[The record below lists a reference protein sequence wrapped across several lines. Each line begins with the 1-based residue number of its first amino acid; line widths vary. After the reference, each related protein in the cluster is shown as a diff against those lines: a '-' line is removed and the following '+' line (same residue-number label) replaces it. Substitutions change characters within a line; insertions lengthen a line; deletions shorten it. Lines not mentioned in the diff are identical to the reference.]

1 MEWSARRRS
10 GTSDK
15 RRARKGRR
23 RCSLSRKSRGS
34 CLEAAGGEAP
44 GCSIYNWRVQK
55 IERFRVCSPLGQG
68 CPILLRVDCAPGRD
82 GRTKVLFSLPIS
94 LIFFEFSELV
104 ALPRLG
110 QQQIT
115 SRRENSRP
123 VHSFRKVRP
132 APSTAYDNARRLLHG
147 VETLSIIFL

>member
-15 RRARKGRR
+15 SRARKGRR

-55 IERFRVCSPLGQG
+55 SSDFVSVRPLGQG
-68 CPILLRVDCAPGRD
+68 CPILLRVDCARKRWPGP
-82 GRTKVLFSLPIS
+82 LFSLN
-94 LIFFEFSELV
+94 FFAFFYFSELSPAAV
-104 ALPRLG
+104 GTTANHISTG
-110 QQQIT
+110 KQQAC
-115 SRRENSRP
+115 P
-123 VHSFRKVRP
+123 FFPKG
-132 APSTAYDNARRLLHG
+132 TASPFDS
-147 VETLSIIFL
+147 V